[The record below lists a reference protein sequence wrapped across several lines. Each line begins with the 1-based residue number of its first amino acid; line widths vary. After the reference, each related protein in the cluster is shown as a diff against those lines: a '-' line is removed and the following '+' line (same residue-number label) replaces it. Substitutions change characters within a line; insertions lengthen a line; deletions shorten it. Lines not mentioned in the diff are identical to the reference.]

1 MTTARPYKQRPG
13 NSLTGDRWLLDR
25 QIIYVLINQASTKA
39 IFMTSIS
46 GKTTNGFTYEGDY
59 EHANADRVTW
69 TAIFRRSGVF
79 FGMRH
84 GRVNELTGV
93 PAGEISEAV
102 QDDIELVWVQA
113 R

>member
-1 MTTARPYKQRPG
+1 MTQSRMPLHHTSPGKTAP
-13 NSLTGDRWLLDR
+13 SLLLP
-25 QIIYVLINQASTKA
+25 KA
-39 IFMTSIS
+39 ICMTSIS
-46 GKTTNGFTYEGDY
+46 GKTSNGFTYEGDY
-59 EHANADRVTW
+59 EQASSDRVTW

-102 QDDIELVWVQA
+102 QDDIEFVWVQA

>member
-1 MTTARPYKQRPG
+1 
-13 NSLTGDRWLLDR
+13 
-25 QIIYVLINQASTKA
+25 
-39 IFMTSIS
+39 MTSIS

-59 EHANADRVTW
+59 EHANPDRVTW

-84 GRVNELTGV
+84 GRVSELTGV

-102 QDDIELVWVQA
+102 QDDIEFVWVQA

>member
-1 MTTARPYKQRPG
+1 MGMMVDGIDGRHCQSFSRPYP
-13 NSLTGDRWLLDR
+13 SLP
-25 QIIYVLINQASTKA
+25 KA
-39 IFMTSIS
+39 ILMTSIS

-59 EHANADRVTW
+59 EHASPDRVTW

-102 QDDIELVWVQA
+102 QDDIEFVWVQA

>member
-1 MTTARPYKQRPG
+1 
-13 NSLTGDRWLLDR
+13 
-25 QIIYVLINQASTKA
+25 
-39 IFMTSIS
+39 MTSIS

-59 EHANADRVTW
+59 EYANSDRVRW

-84 GRVNELTGV
+84 GRINELNGATTGEV
-93 PAGEISEAV
+93 NEAV